1 MTFNLEQMSLVWRSH
16 GAHVKPLTNV
26 YVLGHFYFTKLLLPT
41 LIATAK
47 SAPDGKARVITTSS
61 SAHTLSG
68 LNFDT
73 FKDSPARKELS
84 DFQLYGQSKN
94 AR

>member
-1 MTFNLEQMSLVWRSH
+1 M
-16 GAHVKPLTNV
+16 KPLTNV

-68 LNFDT
+68 LNFDM
-73 FKDSPARKELS
+73 FKDSPARKKLS